1 VRDLQ
6 DAIARARAHLLGQQA
21 PDGHWVGQLE
31 ANTTITSEYLI
42 LCHLIDQVNRERET
56 RAVRYLRRQQLP
68 DGGFSLFEAGPA
80 NLSATI
86 KAYFAMKMAG
96 VGLGDPAMVAARQRI
111 LEMWG
116 PAKAVVLTKI

>member
-1 VRDLQ
+1 MLPSAVVTVLN
-6 DAIARARAHLLGQQA
+6 DAIARAQAYLLGQQA

-31 ANTTITSEYLI
+31 ANTTITSEYLL
-42 LCHLIDQVNRERET
+42 LCHLIDRVNRERET

-86 KAYFAMKMAG
+86 KAYFALKMAG
-96 VGLGDPAMVAARQRI
+96 IGLRDPPMVAA
-111 LEMWG
+111 
-116 PAKAVVLTKI
+116 